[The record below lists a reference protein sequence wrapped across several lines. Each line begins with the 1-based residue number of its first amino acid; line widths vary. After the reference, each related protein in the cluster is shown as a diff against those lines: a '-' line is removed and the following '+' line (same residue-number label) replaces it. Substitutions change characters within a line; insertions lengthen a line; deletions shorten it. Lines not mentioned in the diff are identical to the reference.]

1 MINMDLEK
9 DNIRLQEQNMGL
21 LRENEYLRMLLDRFI
36 PIPINGKIE
45 SLEERY
51 ENIDKR
57 VRKIEN
63 KGNEAIK

>member
-1 MINMDLEK
+1 MDLEK
-9 DNIRLQEQNMGL
+9 DNIRLQEQNMSL

-63 KGNEAIK
+63 KGNETIK

>member
-1 MINMDLEK
+1 MDLEK
-9 DNIRLQEQNMGL
+9 ENIRLQEQNMSL
-21 LRENEYLRMLLDRFI
+21 MRENEYLRMLLDRFI

-63 KGNEAIK
+63 KGNETIK

>member
-1 MINMDLEK
+1 MDLEK

-21 LRENEYLRMLLDRFI
+21 MRENDYLRMLLDRFI
-36 PIPINGKIE
+36 PIPINGEIE

-63 KGNEAIK
+63 KGNETIK

>member
-1 MINMDLEK
+1 MDLEK
-9 DNIRLQEQNMGL
+9 DNIRLQEQNMSL